1 MVSVSTVQ
9 FDESFPSQVER
20 VRREITE
27 RFIRAHKVLQDRER
41 DLLAELQH
49 LLDDYPGEGIEEEKK
64 QMVASKELLSALKEN
79 TRKDVLDQSVALMD
93 ERIKEL
99 ESKLERVRLTY
110 KNVGLEWDE
119 LLEKKLGETG
129 RLRLNPRKNK
139 TPNYKNVSQPV
150 EVFGRHSTKDKSSGV
165 FCYPARIA
173 IDPVTNYIYICDNG
187 WDRVQVFN
195 SFYDFVFLFD
205 HKMGG
210 PAGICIAQDK
220 VYVTQ
225 YCSCCMNVYSMRG
238 QLLHSVGGK
247 GKNELEFDCPSGINI
262 SIDKNSIYIAELHN
276 NRVQCLNLNLS
287 FNSFIPD
294 IYGARDVKL
303 TSTEVVVLC
312 ISDPCLIIYNY
323 AHQSIRHMMI
333 TKGEGKLVI
342 HPVCLFVDESGNI
355 LITDFEAHCVC
366 VFSHE
371 GELIHKIGKEGQ
383 QRGEFIQPAGICIN
397 QEGRLLV
404 SSENPNHAIQIF

>member
-1 MVSVSTVQ
+1 MASVSTVQ

-49 LLDDYPGEGIEEEKK
+49 LLDDYTGEGIEEEKK
-64 QMVASKELLSALKEN
+64 QMVATKELLSAVKGN
-79 TRKDVLDQSVALMD
+79 TGKDVLDQSVALMD

-99 ESKLERVRLTY
+99 ESKLETVRLTY
-110 KNVGLEWDE
+110 ENVGLEWDE
-119 LLEKKLGETG
+119 LLEKRLGETG
-129 RLRLNPRKNK
+129 RLRLNPKKSK
-139 TPNYKNVSQPV
+139 TPDYKKMSQPV
-150 EVFGRHSTKDKSSGV
+150 EVFGRRSEKDNSSGV
-165 FCYPARIA
+165 FCFPSSIA
-173 IDPVTNYIYICDNG
+173 IDPVTNYIYISDIG

-195 SFYDFVFLFD
+195 SSYDFVFLFD
-205 HKMGG
+205 HKMDG
-210 PAGICIAQDK
+210 PVGICIAQDK

-225 YCSCCMNVYSMRG
+225 YRSYCMNVYSKRG
-238 QLLHSVGGK
+238 KLLHSVGGK
-247 GKNELEFDCPSGINI
+247 GKNELEFDYPSGMDI
-262 SIDKNSIYIAELHN
+262 STDKNSIYIAELN
-276 NRVQCLNLNLS
+276 NHRVQCLNLDLS

-294 IYGARDVKL
+294 IHGARDVKL

-312 ISDPCLIIYNY
+312 CSDPCLIIYNY
-323 AHQSIRHMMI
+323 AHESIRHMI
-333 TKGEGKLVI
+333 TKGVGKLVI
-342 HPVCLFVDESGNI
+342 NPTRLFVDESANI
-355 LITDFEAHCVC
+355 LITDRDAHCVC

-383 QRGEFIQPAGICIN
+383 ERGEFILPKGIYTN

-404 SSENPNHAIQIF
+404 SSENLNHTIQIF

>member
-1 MVSVSTVQ
+1 MASVSTTQ

-41 DLLAELQH
+41 NLLEELQV
-49 LLDDYPGEGIEEEKK
+49 LLYDYTGEGMEEEKK
-64 QMVASKELLSALKEN
+64 QMVTSKEFLSALKGN
-79 TRKDVLDQSVALMD
+79 TGKDVLDQSVALMD

-99 ESKLERVRLTY
+99 ETKLETIRLTY

-119 LLEKKLGETG
+119 LLEKRLGETG
-129 RLRLNPRKNK
+129 RLRLNPRKTK
-139 TPNYKNVSQPV
+139 TSDYKNMSQPV
-150 EVFGRHSTKDKSSGV
+150 EVFGRHSTEDKSSGV
-165 FCYPARIA
+165 FYIPGRIA
-173 IDPVTNYIYICDNG
+173 IDPLTNNIYICDVA

-195 SFYDFVFLFD
+195 SSYDFVFLFD
-205 HKMGG
+205 HKMDG
-210 PAGICIAQDK
+210 PASICIAQDK

-225 YCSCCMNVYSMRG
+225 LGSCCMNVYSMRG
-238 QLLHSVGGK
+238 QLLHSVGSK
-247 GKNELEFDCPSGINI
+247 GKNELEFDCPSGIDI
-262 SIDKNSIYIAELHN
+262 SIDKNSIYVTEFN
-276 NRVQCLNLNLS
+276 NDRVQCLNLDLS

-312 ISDPCLIIYNY
+312 SSDPCLIIYNY
-323 AHQSIRHMMI
+323 AHESIRHMI
-333 TKGEGKLVI
+333 TTGVRKLI
-342 HPVCLFVDESGNI
+342 IYPVCLFVDEFANI
-355 LITDFEAHCVC
+355 LITDCDAHCVC

-383 QRGEFIQPAGICIN
+383 ERGEFIKPTGIYIN

-404 SSENPNHAIQIF
+404 ASHNPNYAIQIF